1 MRWRRSGV
9 GEVAGYNPKR
19 LRLKSRQA
27 PLTFMRAWY
36 SALPAE
42 LRAAQRYTP
51 PSRIWGLV
59 TLTCETVEPSE
70 SVYWLARCA
79 ESRATGSS
87 SNVQVMVGG
96 GAPLAAHMR
105 EKGSPGATT
114 RSLKDETIRG
124 VPSDRKKR
132 GIQIEHFIIFER
144 HTAEMFISYEQYEK
158 QSILQILNFTNA
170 ELNYKSMS

>member
-1 MRWRRSGV
+1 M
-9 GEVAGYNPKR
+9 AGYNPNR

-59 TLTCETVEPSE
+59 TLMCETVEPSE

-105 EKGSPGATT
+105 ENGSPGATT

-132 GIQIEHFIIFER
+132 
-144 HTAEMFISYEQYEK
+144 AEYR
-158 QSILQILNFTNA
+158 
-170 ELNYKSMS
+170 

>member
-1 MRWRRSGV
+1 M
-9 GEVAGYNPKR
+9 AGYNPKR

-87 SNVQVMVGG
+87 SSVQVMVGG

-132 GIQIEHFIIFER
+132 EEYRKKTSESLKGALMKCLFHKKSSKFVSVTNFV
-144 HTAEMFISYEQYEK
+144 
-158 QSILQILNFTNA
+158 LPLNCMND
-170 ELNYKSMS
+170 NVS

>member
-1 MRWRRSGV
+1 M
-9 GEVAGYNPKR
+9 AGYNPKR

-87 SNVQVMVGG
+87 SSVQVMVGG

-132 GIQIEHFIIFER
+132 SE
-144 HTAEMFISYEQYEK
+144 
-158 QSILQILNFTNA
+158 
-170 ELNYKSMS
+170 YK

>member
-1 MRWRRSGV
+1 M
-9 GEVAGYNPKR
+9 AGYNPKR

-51 PSRIWGLV
+51 PSRICGLV

-124 VPSDRKKR
+124 VPSERKREREVRNQMKVCCFNIHLNQTKPFSNVFR
-132 GIQIEHFIIFER
+132 FVGITSQIAQVH
-144 HTAEMFISYEQYEK
+144 
-158 QSILQILNFTNA
+158 L
-170 ELNYKSMS
+170 